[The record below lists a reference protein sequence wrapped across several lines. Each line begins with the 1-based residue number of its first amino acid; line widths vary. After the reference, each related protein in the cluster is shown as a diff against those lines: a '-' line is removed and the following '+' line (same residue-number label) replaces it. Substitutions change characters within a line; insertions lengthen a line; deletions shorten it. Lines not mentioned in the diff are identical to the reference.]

1 MQEVCGEILKPDV
14 FTENPVRANFSAEF
28 EKTLCFD
35 GKNLMQISDKNFQ
48 FYRYQLSFQI
58 LNIGIS
64 DFFIIITMKGLDTV
78 DSLSAGEARDSN
90 RNMGTLIIIY
100 IFVTFT
106 HSNTDFH
113 KLLMRISGTLHSS
126 LSCCILTFHIFSHFE
141 NERILKMN
149 QPFKKEDSEKW
160 KVINHI
166 FSHFENERITFFHIL
181 KTNASHF
188 FTFWK
193 QTTNAFLV
201 KKI

>member
-1 MQEVCGEILKPDV
+1 MGRVSKL
-14 FTENPVRANFSAEF
+14 R
-28 EKTLCFD
+28 
-35 GKNLMQISDKNFQ
+35 
-48 FYRYQLSFQI
+48 
-58 LNIGIS
+58 
-64 DFFIIITMKGLDTV
+64 KGLDTV
-78 DSLSAGEARDSN
+78 ESLSAGAARDPN
-90 RNMGTLIIIY
+90 RNIGTVIIIY

-106 HSNTDFH
+106 HSNIDFH

>member
-1 MQEVCGEILKPDV
+1 MCQSCSLKFSNYLESTSILLKL
-14 FTENPVRANFSAEF
+14 SAGS
-28 EKTLCFD
+28 T
-35 GKNLMQISDKNFQ
+35 
-48 FYRYQLSFQI
+48 
-58 LNIGIS
+58 NIGRS
-64 DFFIIITMKGLDTV
+64 MTWVVEYQYCVTMKGLDTV
-78 DSLSAGEARDSN
+78 ESLSAGAARDLN
-90 RNMGTLIIIY
+90 RNMGTVIIIY

-106 HSNTDFH
+106 HSNIDFH

-149 QPFKKEDSEKW
+149 APFKKEDSEKW

-201 KKI
+201 KKNLVK